1 MNQLLSFVFAV
12 SVGRAINTSMCG
24 VYALAA
30 DEQTFHIHSDGYYIN
45 PPCSIYLAGVNRIN
59 STYRFSGMCFKMSD
73 IVLPCGKNDTFII
86 RGWSLDIRYK
96 DQSVSLYTNRSMVGI

>member
-1 MNQLLSFVFAV
+1 
-12 SVGRAINTSMCG
+12 MCG

-30 DEQTFHIHSDGYYIN
+30 DKQTFHIHSDGYYIY

-86 RGWSLDIRYK
+86 RGWALDIRYT